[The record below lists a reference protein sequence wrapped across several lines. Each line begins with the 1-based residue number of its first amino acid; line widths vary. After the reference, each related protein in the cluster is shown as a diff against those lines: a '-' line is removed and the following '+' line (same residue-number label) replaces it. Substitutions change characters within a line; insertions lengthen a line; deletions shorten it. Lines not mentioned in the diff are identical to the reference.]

1 MSPIAQAALIHTR
14 FLIPSPSGT
23 IIICTTQDYALSL
36 LVAGPVTIDSYLFSI
51 LVQAF

>member
-23 IIICTTQDYALSL
+23 IICTPQDYALSL
-36 LVAGPVTIDSYLFSI
+36 LVAGSSYH
-51 LVQAF
+51 